1 VCINN
6 NKLKIT
12 NYFKQVKDKTTHSK
26 THINFLISL
35 AKLCLMYP
43 KFKLTSMSLDNI
55 KNNMMYLRD
64 RMPPDAE
71 YLRDLMPPDVEYLR
85 GRMPPDAEFWQQVG

>member
-1 VCINN
+1 MYSVLACNVCINN

-12 NYFKQVKDKTTHSK
+12 NYFKQVKDKTTYSK

-43 KFKLTSMSLDNI
+43 KFKFTSMSLDKI
-55 KNNMMYLRD
+55 KNNMKYLRD
-64 RMPPDAE
+64 RMPPD
-71 YLRDLMPPDVEYLR
+71 V
-85 GRMPPDAEFWQQVG
+85 EFWQQVGRF